1 MLILLYSLTHMIKL
15 LVLKGDKFNLLIT
28 TTILNLLYVSTKTRA
43 KNQKKCE
50 Q

>member
-1 MLILLYSLTHMIKL
+1 MLILLYSLTHMIRL
-15 LVLKGDKFNLLIT
+15 LILKEDKFTLLIT
-28 TTILNLLYVSTKTRA
+28 ITVLNLLYASTKTRA